1 MKRQQS
7 SSIVFLTELFLS
19 LTIFALCSSVCAGL
33 FGWSHRYSKDSN
45 ALSQAVMAAQSGAE
59 AFKRNESAG
68 DLARTLGGSA
78 GTEDSCLVYYDE
90 SWSPT
95 NADGASYIMR
105 IRLDHR
111 AGLRY
116 ISIAVTDRNEVGIY
130 QLEASAL
137 LTEVMP

>member
-19 LTIFALCSSVCAGL
+19 LTIFALCSSVCAGI

-59 AFKRNESAG
+59 AFKRNASA
-68 DLARTLGGSA
+68 DALANVLGGASES
-78 GTEDSCLVYYDE
+78 GDCLIYYDE
-90 SWSPT
+90 YWT
-95 NADGASYIMR
+95 VTDADGASFIMR
-105 IRLDHR
+105 IKLDQGAH
-111 AGLRY
+111 LRFAK
-116 ISIAVTDRNEVGIY
+116 IVVTDRKDAELFK
-130 QLEASAL
+130 LEASAL